1 MDRLREL
8 LRDREDAIVG
18 RWLDGALAAYPD
30 EGAKAFARER
40 NRFANPV
47 GHSLRVGLHAVYT
60 ALVAG
65 TNDAAI
71 RDALDDILR
80 IRAVQQMPAGTAVGF
95 LFHLKELIRTE
106 LAGAGGDRFRTELE
120 TLDRN
125 IDHAALV
132 AFEVYVAHRER
143 LFELRMNEV
152 KRTIPWMVGRV
163 S

>member
-1 MDRLREL
+1 MNGLGEYL
-8 LRDREDAIVG
+8 QEREDGIVD
-18 RWLDGALAAYPD
+18 RWVAHTLAAYPD
-30 EGAKAFARER
+30 EGAMAFARER

-47 GHSLRVGLHAVYT
+47 GHSLRVGLHAIYE

-65 TNDAAI
+65 TNADTM

-80 IRAVQQMPAGTAVGF
+80 IRAVQQISAGTAVGF
-95 LFHLKELIRTE
+95 LFHLKELVRAE
-106 LAGAGGDRFRTELE
+106 LPRADGDRFRMELE
-120 TLDRN
+120 TLDRD